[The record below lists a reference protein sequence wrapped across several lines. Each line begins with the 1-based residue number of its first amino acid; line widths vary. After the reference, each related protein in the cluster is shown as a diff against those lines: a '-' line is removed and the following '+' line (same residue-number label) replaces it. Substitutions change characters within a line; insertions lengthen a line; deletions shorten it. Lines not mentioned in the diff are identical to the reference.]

1 MPFDNIEIPTTLVNN
16 NFSECRDVGEGES
29 FAIYT
34 GILPFYGKAA
44 PLRRNPVGIRTK
56 EFQIDSKVAMV
67 NYALVDGNGKAKMT
81 KSGGQSCLSPRDAM
95 KYSPI
100 RVQLFHMSRHSS
112 TRKLLHHEND
122 IVSPILQR
130 KCVRWDDLV
139 GLNGAWS
146 TDGCLT
152 SLSQYQA
159 TVCECTIP
167 GIFAV
172 AAEMVE
178 VRTVKPLRHW
188 ITFVKSSGYLVSLVL
203 LITFLGVIIFSR

>member
-1 MPFDNIEIPTTLVNN
+1 MNN

-29 FAIYT
+29 VAIYT

-81 KSGGQSCLSPRDAM
+81 QSGGQSCLSPRDAM

-112 TRKLLHHEND
+112 TRYGQPLGDPRFYEMGPMFLRQPNHTVFNVGRRKVIND
-122 IVSPILQR
+122 
-130 KCVRWDDLV
+130 
-139 GLNGAWS
+139 
-146 TDGCLT
+146 
-152 SLSQYQA
+152 
-159 TVCECTIP
+159 
-167 GIFAV
+167 
-172 AAEMVE
+172 
-178 VRTVKPLRHW
+178 
-188 ITFVKSSGYLVSLVL
+188 VSLL
-203 LITFLGVIIFSR
+203 CIATGWPTPKYK

>member
-16 NFSECRDVGEGES
+16 NFSECRDVGDGES
-29 FAIYT
+29 VVIYT

-44 PLRRNPVGIRTK
+44 PLRRNPIGIRTK

-112 TRKLLHHEND
+112 TRYGH
-122 IVSPILQR
+122 
-130 KCVRWDDLV
+130 
-139 GLNGAWS
+139 
-146 TDGCLT
+146 
-152 SLSQYQA
+152 
-159 TVCECTIP
+159 
-167 GIFAV
+167 
-172 AAEMVE
+172 
-178 VRTVKPLRHW
+178 
-188 ITFVKSSGYLVSLVL
+188 
-203 LITFLGVIIFSR
+203 